1 MYDPATARPWRRL
14 VAAAVAEE
22 LERQAAGLEE
32 LHEGEGG
39 EPPPTD
45 RAVAVDLRFR
55 IPRPKTHYSTKA
67 GFLRPSAPSRHLKK
81 PEVDNL
87 AKAVLDELGSV
98 INDDRQIVALTV
110 KKRYIEPGEA
120 AGVSISVWLEPDE

>member
-1 MYDPATARPWRRL
+1 M
-14 VAAAVAEE
+14 
-22 LERQAAGLEE
+22 
-32 LHEGEGG
+32 
-39 EPPPTD
+39 
-45 RAVAVDLRFR
+45 DLRFR

-81 PEVDNL
+81 PDVDNL